1 MKKLSALLI
10 WALITVLT
18 ALNSLQAAAVWQTWQ
33 VQQASITNQHVDDYY
48 RQPIRLSDQQAAR
61 IGRLIW
67 QNESGGKIE
76 GLTAWNEGEEFASL
90 GIGHFIWYPTG
101 KTGPFVETFPELLN
115 FMRLQGTRLPGF
127 LVRANGC
134 PWPDRQTFMRA
145 FSGPLMTELR
155 RFLAQTI
162 NHQVRFAAIRLEKAL
177 PQMLSHSSGNDRT
190 LIIKN
195 FYRVAGEPDGFY
207 ALMDYVNFK
216 GEGTS
221 PAERYRGHGWGLL
234 QVLREMGDGA
244 PLQEFS
250 QSAIRVL
257 TRRVTNSPPERN
269 EKRWLAGWT
278 KRCQTY
284 SRSQN

>member
-1 MKKLSALLI
+1 MKKSSILLI
-10 WALITVLT
+10 CALIINLT
-18 ALNSLQAAAVWQTWQ
+18 TFSSLQAAAIRQTRQ
-33 VQQASITNQHVDDYY
+33 AQQASIKDQRSDDYY
-48 RQPIRLSDQQAAR
+48 RQPIRLSDEQATR

-67 QNESGGKIE
+67 QNESGGKFE
-76 GLTAWNEGEEFASL
+76 GLTAWNDGEDFASL

-115 FMRLQGTRLPGF
+115 FMRQQSIRLPGF
-127 LVRANGC
+127 LTRADGC
-134 PWPDRQTFMRA
+134 PWADRQTFMRA

-177 PQMLSHSSGNDRT
+177 PKMLQHSSDRDRS
-190 LIIKN
+190 LIINN

-234 QVLREMGDGA
+234 QVLQEMGNGT
-244 PLQEFS
+244 PLEEFS
-250 QSAIRVL
+250 LAAIGVL
-257 TRRVTNSPPERN
+257 TRRVVNSPPARN

-278 KRCQTY
+278 HRCRTY
-284 SRSQN
+284 SRAQN

>member
-1 MKKLSALLI
+1 MLL
-10 WALITVLT
+10 WPG
-18 ALNSLQAAAVWQTWQ
+18 NCLQAATFRQTR
-33 VQQASITNQHVDDYY
+33 QA
-48 RQPIRLSDQQAAR
+48 RQAPAIDHHSAGYDRRAIHLSDQQAAE

-76 GLTAWNEGEEFASL
+76 GLTTWNEGEDFASL
-90 GIGHFIWYPTG
+90 GIGHFIWYPAG
-101 KTGPFVETFPELLN
+101 NTGPFVETFPELLN
-115 FMRLQGTRLPGF
+115 FMRLQGIRLPGF

-162 NHQVRFAAIRLEKAL
+162 KHQVRFAAIRLEKAL
-177 PQMLSHSSGNDRT
+177 SQMLSHSSDDDRT

-216 GEGTS
+216 GEGTAA
-221 PAERYRGHGWGLL
+221 AERYRGHGWGLL
-234 QVLREMGDGA
+234 QVLQEMGDGK
-244 PLQEFS
+244 PLEEFS
-250 QSAIRVL
+250 QAAIRVL
-257 TRRVTNSPPERN
+257 TRRVANSPAERN

-278 KRCQTY
+278 RRCQTY